1 MATRFAKLRNSAPFA
16 CVDRTFVKSISS
28 RRRPEKKS
36 ALPAR
41 DAGFEHGSQLV
52 SPLIPKATV
61 FNNMA
66 FDAMC
71 HKEVRSWIVQKITLD
86 WLEYNWLELN
96 SS

>member
-1 MATRFAKLRNSAPFA
+1 VLIAPLSNQFPRADVQKKRAT
-16 CVDRTFVKSISS
+16 
-28 RRRPEKKS
+28 
-36 ALPAR
+36 LPAR
-41 DAGFEHGSQLV
+41 GAGFEHESQLV

-86 WLEYNWLELN
+86 WLEYTGW
-96 SS
+96 S

>member
-1 MATRFAKLRNSAPFA
+1 MLVGTNRP
-16 CVDRTFVKSISS
+16 S
-28 RRRPEKKS
+28 RCWNANRRQSQKKS

-41 DAGFEHGSQLV
+41 GAGFEHGSQLV

-71 HKEVRSWIVQKITLD
+71 HKEVRSWTVQKITLD
-86 WLEYNWLELN
+86 WLEYTGW
-96 SS
+96 S

>member
-1 MATRFAKLRNSAPFA
+1 MAPPAPA
-16 CVDRTFVKSISS
+16 LASS
-28 RRRPEKKS
+28 N
-36 ALPAR
+36 
-41 DAGFEHGSQLV
+41 GSQLV

-86 WLEYNWLELN
+86 WLEYTGW
-96 SS
+96 S